1 MKQNKLKKLIPIII
15 FIIIILLI
23 VIATVIYILKNNNE
37 NSTYPQE
44 TSNVKNLVE
53 NISESEKE
61 KITQEIISKLN
72 QKYGDNNFEILNM
85 EKGSRSGLDDDV
97 YINENYFNIDVHMTT
112 SEFDTNFTVDYLNN
126 TDSLIQSLESNYN
139 QNILEELKNVN
150 SNINSVDYN
159 LNDFNGNLNDSG
171 KTFMSLDTIYGHIPS
186 QEDIDLLV
194 HDLNIYCSYSEEVNN
209 SEDTRNF
216 ITTVTPDI
224 KKSYDFIEQN
234 YPRIP
239 QGLGNTSVE
248 ISFGNGVIVRISPLS
263 KSILAIQGNNTI
275 EYNWSDIL

>member
-72 QKYGDNNFEILNM
+72 QKYGNNNFEILNM
-85 EKGSRSGLDDDV
+85 EKGYRSGLDDDV

-224 KKSYDFIEQN
+224 KKLYDFIE
-234 YPRIP
+234 
-239 QGLGNTSVE
+239 
-248 ISFGNGVIVRISPLS
+248 
-263 KSILAIQGNNTI
+263 
-275 EYNWSDIL
+275 